1 VSVFLFY
8 FGWPDGAVW
17 SNLLASLVC
26 VGLAWWRL
34 RVQAV
39 RHHVEQL
46 AQAGRHHREQLE
58 QQAAQHE
65 ELKRQVGAHCGDVK
79 AHVSAVAPP
88 GAAGVSQAEFEV
100 RIRNMARQSPEDFGR
115 LLRQFVRVH
124 GGTGTGAVE
133 RAFGGRM

>member
-26 VGLAWWRL
+26 VGMAWWRL

-39 RHHVEQL
+39 RHHREQL

-58 QQAAQHE
+58 QSAAQHE
-65 ELKRQVGAHCGDVK
+65 ELKRHVAAHCRDVK
-79 AHVSAVAPP
+79 EHVNAVVSAAADSQSAAERVVPRPVTP
-88 GAAGVSQAEFEV
+88 GRRHRPLGGE
-100 RIRNMARQSPEDFGR
+100 R
-115 LLRQFVRVH
+115 L
-124 GGTGTGAVE
+124 
-133 RAFGGRM
+133 